1 MPDALQLFLSRAGTL
16 RHLGLSGCKLPPDA
30 LRSVSHALAC
40 RPTPRLRLG
49 TSPRSYRTLISR
61 ASFLL
66 AVRALLWG
74 PFFQLPLSPVTPSPR
89 ALLEGLAL
97 NTHLNDLHL
106 DLSACEVSSLPRA
119 TGLALW
125 GWGCEAGALGRWA
138 RDPPHLWP
146 VGLSTLLFPPSAAL
160 GGCSGDTRLGV

>member
-1 MPDALQLFLSRAGTL
+1 MPLPVGQHPGFASAPHPALTA
-16 RHLGLSGCKLPPDA
+16 P
-30 LRSVSHALAC
+30 
-40 RPTPRLRLG
+40 
-49 TSPRSYRTLISR
+49 LISR

-106 DLSACEVSSLPRA
+106 DLSACEVSSLPGA